1 MVNGFKVITLCG
13 STRFKEEFLEA
24 QKRLTLEGNI
34 VISVGL
40 FGHSGDDVVWTE
52 GVKDML
58 DRQHLAKIDLADEIF
73 VINVGGYIGDS
84 TRREIAYAE
93 FKGKTIK
100 YMEDSKKV
108 SIYDS
113 YTALGELHDSGKL
126 TEEDWKKAEHWFD
139 EKRNAAIAE
148 YNACQGPWPYQWD
161 NADVVVCGIL
171 QRFGFVSCDF
181 YDLKYL
187 YEADHI
193 YEIRIKGKGVNEE
206 EQVQSIIDTI
216 RNDYMDLL
224 QSSEKLAVTIIDSYR
239 GTYFNKISDCLS
251 GMDVIWHEWG
261 ATAEEKDI
269 ALSIVAIMDTNLQF
283 KLREWSKW
291 TLESYLSEV
300 KRVGED
306 VARSFY
312 NQSDLSRVK
321 ECQLM
326 IIGINPGAGC
336 LFSQWGQKERA
347 LSNSDFLYWGNPCFQ
362 GLSDKEIIYEMSQ
375 KYDKDKKRYGW
386 DLWHKIH
393 KMLDYAGKGE
403 LLENLEKFVLTNM
416 VFFGTADQ
424 GQIPKEIDQEF
435 CAKQTL
441 ELIDILKPKVVLLLG
456 DKTKD
461 LFKKVANI
469 SQMEELIPNYH
480 DFYCFYNNSHVISI
494 YHTAYYGF
502 YTNARMEVIGN
513 ILGYALDNPS
523 ECINQKL
530 LESYLSK
537 KINDF

>member
-1 MVNGFKVITLCG
+1 
-13 STRFKEEFLEA
+13 
-24 QKRLTLEGNI
+24 
-34 VISVGL
+34 
-40 FGHSGDDVVWTE
+40 
-52 GVKDML
+52 
-58 DRQHLAKIDLADEIF
+58 
-73 VINVGGYIGDS
+73 
-84 TRREIAYAE
+84 
-93 FKGKTIK
+93 
-100 YMEDSKKV
+100 
-108 SIYDS
+108 
-113 YTALGELHDSGKL
+113 
-126 TEEDWKKAEHWFD
+126 
-139 EKRNAAIAE
+139 
-148 YNACQGPWPYQWD
+148 
-161 NADVVVCGIL
+161 
-171 QRFGFVSCDF
+171 
-181 YDLKYL
+181 
-187 YEADHI
+187 
-193 YEIRIKGKGVNEE
+193 
-206 EQVQSIIDTI
+206 
-216 RNDYMDLL
+216 MDLL
-224 QSSEKLAVTIIDSYR
+224 QSSEKLAVTIIDSNR
-239 GTYFNKISDCLS
+239 GASFNKIADCLTD
-251 GMDVIWHEWG
+251 MDVIWHEWA
-261 ATAEEKDI
+261 ATAEEKEI
-269 ALSIVAIMDTNLQF
+269 SLSIVTVTGTNLQY

-347 LSNSDFLYWGNPCFQ
+347 ISNSDFLYRGNPCFQ

-393 KMLDYAGKGE
+393 KMLGYAGKVE
-403 LLENLEKFVLTNM
+403 LLEEPDKFVLTNM
-416 VFFGTADQ
+416 VFFGTAHQ
-424 GQIPKEIDQEF
+424 RQIPKEIDQEF

-456 DKTKD
+456 DQARD

-469 SQMEELIPNYH
+469 SHMEELIPNYH

-494 YHTAYYGF
+494 YHTAYYRF
-502 YTNARMEVIGN
+502 FTNEINMKVIGN